1 MTEVYLITPISNGP
15 LSFSGTYI
23 IYYLNCWAIYLLFGG
38 RYPALLLIGDEEE
51 LILRENALL
60 WGAPSPLMAHPAP
73 VGMSRNQNM
82 VSAKKC
88 LSASGSRSLARP
100 RAGAGAARQS
110 LSPGPPPQEAVGCRN
125 KYSYYNQIY

>member
-38 RYPALLLIGDEEE
+38 RYPALLPIGDEEE

-60 WGAPSPLMAHPAP
+60 WGPPSPLMSQPAP
-73 VGMSRNQNM
+73 VGISRNQNV
-82 VSAKKC
+82 VSAQKC
-88 LSASGSRSLARP
+88 RQAAVARP
-100 RAGAGAARQS
+100 PAGWSRGCEAEPLPRSPTARS
-110 LSPGPPPQEAVGCRN
+110 CRLQ
-125 KYSYYNQIY
+125 K